1 MRYPSCY
8 VLVTDMDDA
17 KSSNP
22 GITSLSINSKNPV
35 ISGIE
40 RHSSCNIILNM

>member
-17 KSSNP
+17 PSSNP
-22 GITSLSINSKNPV
+22 GQHPSKAAGLSSSDEPSKF
-35 ISGIE
+35 
-40 RHSSCNIILNM
+40 